1 MCTIFVFFL
10 LLKIFAWQFCKC
22 FATFQQTI
30 VWALFWI
37 PNTKLHYADSH
48 IYFSATSGRKTSFA
62 LHPIDDFDVRDFD
75 SQEMTYD
82 STGMF
87 HWCPPRSI
95 EEVILV
101 WKFFAGIVSKYSATK
116 IIFRNEIKLRWL
128 F

>member
-1 MCTIFVFFL
+1 M
-10 LLKIFAWQFCKC
+10 FCYFSTNNC
-22 FATFQQTI
+22 LSVILDQ
-30 VWALFWI
+30 I

-101 WKFFAGIVSKYSATK
+101 
-116 IIFRNEIKLRWL
+116 
-128 F
+128 